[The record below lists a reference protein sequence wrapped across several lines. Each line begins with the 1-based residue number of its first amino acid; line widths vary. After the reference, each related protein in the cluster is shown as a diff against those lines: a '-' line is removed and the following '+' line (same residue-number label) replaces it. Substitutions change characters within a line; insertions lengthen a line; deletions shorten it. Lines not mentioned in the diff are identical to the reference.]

1 MDRVQSTTQNAT
13 PSAGVVKAER
23 SGNRA
28 SDAGLELHPV
38 HASLYRPVLFAGAEP
53 AVVVLE
59 VTTAFALVFGVG
71 LHVATVLLAVFYL
84 TVVHAVMVW
93 VAKQDPHMTA
103 LYVRSLGAR
112 DFYPPHGGHRG
123 SPPPVLP
130 SIPRAR

>member
-1 MDRVQSTTQNAT
+1 VI
-13 PSAGVVKAER
+13 
-23 SGNRA
+23 
-28 SDAGLELHPV
+28 

-93 VAKQDPHMTA
+93 VAKQDPQMTA
-103 LYVRSLGAR
+103 LYVRSLATR
-112 DFYPPHGGHRG
+112 DFYPPHASVHGA
-123 SPPPVLP
+123 PPPVHP
-130 SIPRAR
+130 SITQGN

>member
-1 MDRVQSTTQNAT
+1 MI
-13 PSAGVVKAER
+13 
-23 SGNRA
+23 
-28 SDAGLELHPV
+28 

-93 VAKQDPHMTA
+93 VAKQDPQMTA
-103 LYVRSLGAR
+103 LYVRSLGTR
-112 DFYPPHGGHRG
+112 DFYPPHASVHGA
-123 SPPPVLP
+123 PPPVHP
-130 SIPRAR
+130 SITQGN